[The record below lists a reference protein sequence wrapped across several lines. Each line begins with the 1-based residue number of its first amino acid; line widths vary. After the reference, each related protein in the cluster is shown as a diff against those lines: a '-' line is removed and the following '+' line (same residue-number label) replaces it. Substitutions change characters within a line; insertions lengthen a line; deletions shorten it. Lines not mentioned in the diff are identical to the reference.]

1 MLQPFDPNS
10 EGRGTDFWVKRLTR
24 QSMPVVGQ
32 VIARLNDLS
41 ENDEADINELA
52 ELILRDPNMT
62 SHVLRIA
69 NSVQYNISRKRVNTV
84 SRAIVM
90 IGLKGMRALCISLM
104 LIDSLLESGAK
115 ERMVEVM
122 AQSFHAAA
130 QARSLMSG
138 FGEEAS
144 EEAFI
149 AALLLNLGEM
159 AFWSTVSKPQKYRRL
174 LEGSDDLRKRAAQ
187 DLLGTDFKKITG
199 ALARHWKL
207 GATLEEALKAK
218 RPESRQAQAVMLG
231 AKISVASLKGW
242 NSPEMGAL
250 LKDAAALTG
259 KDLKQCFAQ
268 MKAQA
273 EVALDVAKQYGAEEV
288 CAHIPSKNQSFVAP
302 APVVKKSRIMKS
314 DPQLQLNILRELTN
328 TVAQK
333 QNVNTI
339 FQMVVEGIHR
349 GIGMERV
356 AVGFIKDYRVRAKHS
371 LGYGT
376 ESWRE
381 SFDFDVGPFSDNFFG
396 LAVEQGGLIWVDGRF
411 LKSHKT
417 IRTDATGRVLG
428 NVDCLVYVLEVAG
441 KKPGLIYAD
450 RGDFGGLITQN
461 HADSF
466 HHFASQAQYN
476 LQTLTA
482 PAKKH

>member
-1 MLQPFDPNS
+1 MLQPFDLNS

-32 VIARLNDLS
+32 VIARLNTLS
-41 ENDEADINELA
+41 EDDEADINELA

-69 NSVQYNISRKRVNTV
+69 NSVQYNVSRKRINTV

-104 LIDSLLESGAK
+104 LIDTLLEAGPK

-130 QARSLMSG
+130 QARALMSG
-138 FGEEAS
+138 FGEDAS

-159 AFWSTVSKPQKYRRL
+159 AFWSTVTKPQKYRRML
-174 LEGSDDLRKRAAQ
+174 VGTEEARKQATQ
-187 DLLGTDFKKITG
+187 DVLGTDFKKISG
-199 ALARHWKL
+199 GLARQWKL
-207 GATLEEALKAK
+207 GQTLEEALKPK
-218 RPESRQAQAVMLG
+218 RSSSRQAQAVVLG
-231 AKISVASLKGW
+231 EKISLASLKGW

-250 LKDAAALTG
+250 IKEACDLTG
-259 KDLKQCFAQ
+259 KDAKYCFAQ
-268 MKAQA
+268 MKEQA
-273 EVALDVAKQYGAEEV
+273 EVALEVAKQYGAEEA
-288 CAHIPSKNQSFVAP
+288 CAHIPSKTQTYVAP
-302 APVVKKSRIMKS
+302 APSVKKSRIMKS

-356 AVGFIKDYRVRAKHS
+356 AVGFIKDYRVNAKHS

-376 ESWRE
+376 ESWRDN
-381 SFDFDVGPFSDNFFG
+381 FDFDVGPYSDNFFG
-396 LAVEQGGLIWVDGRF
+396 LAVEKGGLIWVDARF

-417 IRTDATGRVLG
+417 IRTDSTGRVLG
-428 NVDCLVYVLEVAG
+428 NVDCLVFVLEVAA

-450 RGDFGGLITQN
+450 RGGFGGLITQN

-476 LQTLTA
+476 LQALT
-482 PAKKH
+482 PVRGK